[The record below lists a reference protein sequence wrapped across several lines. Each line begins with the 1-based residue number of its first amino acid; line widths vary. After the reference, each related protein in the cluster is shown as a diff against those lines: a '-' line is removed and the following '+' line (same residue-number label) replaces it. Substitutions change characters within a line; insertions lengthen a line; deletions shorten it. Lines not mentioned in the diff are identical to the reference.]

1 MEAASHHPRVDAMD
15 QIESAVGSPLVQT
28 ILVVAMLSVGAVA
41 RLKRI
46 AR

>member
-1 MEAASHHPRVDAMD
+1 MEAASHRPLDAMD
-15 QIESAVGSPLVQT
+15 QIERTVGSPLVRT
-28 ILVVAMLSVGAVA
+28 ILAVTMLSVGAVG

>member
-1 MEAASHHPRVDAMD
+1 MEAASHRPPADAMD
-15 QIESAVGSPLVQT
+15 QIERVVGNAFVRT
-28 ILVVAMLSVGAVA
+28 ILVVTMLSVETVA